1 MAVGAYHEESACM
14 NSIDEIIELYKRDID
29 VTLLDE
35 SLKRTVEERIQALED
50 FESFIEELRQAVE
63 KRKRDPLR

>member
-1 MAVGAYHEESACM
+1 M

-35 SLKRTVEERIQALED
+35 SLKRSVEERIQALED
-50 FESFIEELRQAVE
+50 LQSFIEELRKAVE
-63 KRKRDPLR
+63 ERNRDPLR